1 MKNLKEDFDKLV
13 SQLENMILGGSV
25 QPKERLVEND
35 LANELGVSRF
45 WIRDALKVLETKGL
59 IKVIPYKGA
68 MVCDIDENEIEELF
82 EIRIELECLAARKA
96 AQSVKKRDIDFL
108 KRMAEQFEKSVQKNI
123 FSEMISANTRFHD
136 YILEL
141 CGNKNLVQLI
151 KQLQTRC
158 HIIRYHAW
166 SSPEVIAA
174 IQSEHRELIESLGS
188 KNYQRLNQLSVQH
201 ITYSKISY
209 LTHLRTRRA
218 RMMG

>member
-1 MKNLKEDFDKLV
+1 MKNLKEDFDKLI

-35 LANELGVSRF
+35 IAKELAVSRF
-45 WIRDALKVLETKGL
+45 WVRDALKVLETKGL

-68 MVCDIDENEIEELF
+68 IVCDIDEEEIEELF

-96 AQSVKKRDIDFL
+96 AKKLRKRDMDFL
-108 KRMAEQFEKSVQKNI
+108 KRMADQFEKSVQRNV

-136 YILEL
+136 YILER

-158 HIIRYHAW
+158 HILRYHAW

-174 IQSEHRELIESLGS
+174 IQSEHRELINALEL
-188 KNYQRLNQLSVQH
+188 KDYERLNELSSQH
-201 ITYSKISY
+201 ISHSKISY
-209 LTHLRTRRA
+209 LTHLKAKRA
-218 RMMG
+218 RVNG